1 MLDPLTLTVTE
12 HEMLTSAMS
21 FIDVEVSAFREQMI
35 NTANIYCMLSMHQ
48 APFTVVRS
56 LIISF

>member
-1 MLDPLTLTVTE
+1 MLDPLTLTVADPK
-12 HEMLTSAMS
+12 MLTSAMN
-21 FIDVEVSAFREQMI
+21 FIDVEVPAFREQMI
-35 NTANIYCMLSMHQ
+35 KTANIYCMLSMHQ